1 MSIRFNIYKLQNI
14 LNFTNETV
22 MFGFFAKCS
31 DQMLE
36 MNQLMFI
43 KAHQRQ
49 ELIAALL
56 HYRRHVLE
64 ITEGINDPGTIR
76 WQLLIGLMLAW
87 VFVFLCLFKGVNVLG
102 KVGGYELASEDY
114 LDLTCFCIRLR
125 QLRHLTSN
133 GILYSLR

>member
-14 LNFTNETV
+14 FNFTNETV

-102 KVGGYELASEDY
+102 KVGG
-114 LDLTCFCIRLR
+114 
-125 QLRHLTSN
+125 
-133 GILYSLR
+133 

>member
-22 MFGFFAKCS
+22 MFGLFTKCS

-43 KAHQRQ
+43 KADQRQ

-102 KVGGYELASEDY
+102 KVGG
-114 LDLTCFCIRLR
+114 
-125 QLRHLTSN
+125 
-133 GILYSLR
+133 